1 MYYNRHKASKI
12 KKNAEK
18 FEELKKFISSR
29 DENLNVSE
37 WSPALDHILS
47 MEMKISEQKK
57 QLEKY
62 QSFFSLMRQLLPSE
76 SSTSRT
82 IG

>member
-1 MYYNRHKASKI
+1 MYYDRHKASKI

>member
-1 MYYNRHKASKI
+1 MYYDRHKASKI

-62 QSFFSLMRQLLPSE
+62 QSFFSLMRELLPRE